1 MNPDHPRFEDLS
13 AHHDGEA
20 PEWVEH
26 LAGCESCQGLLG
38 ELAAL
43 SEAVARESPPQ
54 LTGNNCD
61 DAVTRAVAAAEPH
74 AGTVFGHEAGI
85 SFGHEAGI
93 SFGHEAGPERRRR
106 WVLAAGAAAV
116 LVISIGVGAV
126 VASKGPHR
134 QMTRDALGTVAPQGN
149 RPTAGTS
156 ADAVVVAG
164 DLGDIRD
171 RAALVARVGTDLRA
185 NAQGQRQAAVPNA
198 SPAPSPGAADSSGR
212 SSGAEGTRPCEV
224 EARGDPGDRGEVV
237 YQATAE
243 EAGTP
248 AMVLAFRSTQEP
260 ASITVEMRA
269 RSDCRLLLQGA
280 IL

>member
-38 ELAAL
+38 ELATL
-43 SEAVARESPPQ
+43 SGAVARESPPQ
-54 LTGNNCD
+54 LTGSNRD
-61 DAVTRAVAAAEPH
+61 DAVTRAVAAADPD
-74 AGTVFGHEAGI
+74 AGT
-85 SFGHEAGI
+85 SFGHEAGT

-116 LVISIGVGAV
+116 LVVSIGVGAV

-134 QMTRDALGTVAPQGN
+134 QMTRDALGTVAPQGD
-149 RPTAGTS
+149 RPNAGTS

-198 SPAPSPGAADSSGR
+198 SPAPSSGAADSSGR

-248 AMVLAFRSTQEP
+248 AVVLAFRSTQEP

>member
-20 PEWVEH
+20 PEWGEH
-26 LAGCESCQGLLG
+26 LAVCESCRSLLG
-38 ELAAL
+38 DLATL
-43 SEAVARESPPQ
+43 SEAVARESSPQ
-54 LTGNNCD
+54 LTGNDRD
-61 DAVTRAVAAAEPH
+61 DAVTRAVAAANPP
-74 AGTVFGHEAGI
+74 ADTPFGHEAGT
-85 SFGHEAGI
+85 A
-93 SFGHEAGPERRRR
+93 FGHEAGPERRRR
-106 WVLAAGAAAV
+106 WALAVGAAAV

-134 QMTRDALGTVAPQGN
+134 QMTRDALGTVTPQGD
-149 RPTAGTS
+149 RAADGTR

-185 NAQGQRQAAVPNA
+185 RAQGQPPAAVPNA
-198 SPAPSPGAADSSGR
+198 SPAPSPGAADSAGR
-212 SSGAEGTRPCEV
+212 SSGAEGTPPCEV

-243 EAGTP
+243 EAGT
-248 AMVLAFRSTQEP
+248 AAVVLAFRSTQKT